1 MSKSKGQGDR
11 RMTSC
16 STWFMDSFF
25 GPVLV
30 FAELN
35 LGLGAGAGRDWLR
48 GRRAEAA
55 SLGDGLNLLK

>member
-1 MSKSKGQGDR
+1 MRGR
-11 RMTSC
+11 RSRT

-35 LGLGAGAGRDWLR
+35 LGFGAGAGRDWLR

-55 SLGDGLNLLK
+55 SLGDGLHLSK